1 MATEN
6 DRFNMFCHP
15 ESRGDLRLSSGITIK
30 VVIVGAFPAP
40 FATITQQIWH
50 LRVPQ
55 QTEILKIVIT
65 RRELCRGHV
74 FHLLGKL

>member
-40 FATITQQIWH
+40 FATITQQI
-50 LRVPQ
+50 
-55 QTEILKIVIT
+55 
-65 RRELCRGHV
+65 
-74 FHLLGKL
+74 